1 MTIERNNPKIIA
13 DGVER
18 SFATKGGVIHALGPF
33 DLKVFEGEFVSIVG
47 PSGCG
52 KSTLLRIMAGLI
64 APSAGK
70 LQVRTSGNSPRP
82 VALVFQDYGIYP
94 WKTVEANVRFGLE
107 VTGMAKKEAT
117 ERAHH
122 WLRRLGLI
130 DVVKA
135 YPSELSGGMRQ
146 RVSIARALT
155 VEPDVMLMD
164 EPFAALDAQLREIL
178 QGELLALCQ
187 ESNRTVVFVTHS
199 LEEAILLS
207 DRVVVM
213 TARPGRLLDD
223 KVVPFARPRQPEIRE
238 TPEFGKMRSALWA
251 HLRSEVERQIGES
264 KAG

>member
-1 MTIERNNPKIIA
+1 MTIGSIKISA
-13 DGVER
+13 EGVAR
-18 SFATKGGVIHALGPF
+18 DFATKAGLIHALGPL
-33 DLKVFEGEFVSIVG
+33 DMTVAEGEFVSIVG

-64 APSAGK
+64 TPSAGK
-70 LQVRTSGNSPRP
+70 LKLHLSGTNRSP

-94 WKTVEANVRFGLE
+94 WKTVETNVRFGLE
-107 VTGMAKKEAT
+107 VTGTPKKEAT

-130 DVVKA
+130 DVIKA

-155 VEPDVMLMD
+155 VEPEILLMD

-213 TARPGRLLDD
+213 TARPGRMLDNQ
-223 KVVPFARPRQPEIRE
+223 VVPFARPRQPEIRE
-238 TPEFGKMRSALWA
+238 TPEFGKMRSGLWA
-251 HLRSEVERQIGES
+251 HLRSEVERQIGDS